1 MKKLLLTCGVVALL
15 SGASVYAQAQ
25 QIPSENFTAPS
36 PPGVAPVNPPVFSF
50 ALADPANPLRVEVDF
65 GPTSLFAVATE
76 DKDVVTNELISIN
89 TYVDLNQVVDDT
101 NADDFAEASAM
112 GVQQN
117 SGNHDC
123 SNCAEK
129 TDIIGGPGSSN
140 GAGDN
145 DTGLISINQAGG
157 NMNNQGTLVS
167 AAIDSTVNV
176 PPSVPPPPPNPP
188 PTPTPPS
195 GTPSSGGGFAH
206 AQAEATQTN
215 GAFATGEGAG
225 PNDVEAVDLIE
236 RLSDIHNSFNHD
248 TGLVYANQATGN
260 NNNQL
265 NELALAFSER
275 SQGVAIAESDLG
287 QFNTDNKVGESGSAE
302 SDAALEFTGIHKTAQ
317 ITDSLNSDTGVFGVN
332 QAVGNNGNQ
341 ANIVSVAA
349 IGTHLPGF

>member
-15 SGASVYAQAQ
+15 SGANAYAQVSQ
-25 QIPSENFTAPS
+25 LPEPFTPPS
-36 PPGVAPVNPPVFSF
+36 PPGAAPGNPPVFSF
-50 ALADPANPLRVEVDF
+50 TIADPANPLQVEVDF

-89 TYVDLNQVVDDT
+89 TYVDLNQIVDDT
-101 NADDFAEASAM
+101 FADDFAEASAM

-117 SGNHDC
+117 SDNHDC

-129 TDIIGGPGSSN
+129 TDIIGGASSSD
-140 GAGDN
+140 GAGN
-145 DTGLISINQAGG
+145 LDTGLISINQAGG

-167 AAIDSTVNV
+167 AAIDSTV
-176 PPSVPPPPPNPP
+176 PPVTPPPPQ
-188 PTPTPPS
+188 PTPTPPT
-195 GTPSSGGGFAH
+195 GTPATGGGFAH

-215 GAFATGEGAG
+215 GAFATGEAG

-236 RLSDIHNSFNHD
+236 RLSDIDNSFNHD

-275 SQGVAIAESDLG
+275 PQGVAIAESDLG

-302 SDAALEFTGIHKTAQ
+302 SDAALEFTGIHKSAQ
-317 ITDSLNSDTGVFGVN
+317 ISDSLNNDTGVFGVN

-349 IGTHLPGF
+349 IGTSLPSF

>member
-15 SGASVYAQAQ
+15 SGASAYAQAAPNQ
-25 QIPSENFTAPS
+25 LPNENFT
-36 PPGVAPVNPPVFSF
+36 PGPAAVGAVQNLPTITFPQ
-50 ALADPANPLRVEVDF
+50 ADPANPVQVEIDF

-76 DKDVVTNELISIN
+76 DKDVITNELITFN
-89 TYVDLNQVVDDT
+89 TFVDLNQIVDNT
-101 NADDFAEASAM
+101 HADDFAEASAM

-117 SGNHDC
+117 SNNKDC

-129 TDIIGGPGSSN
+129 SDIIGGPTPADGSGN
-140 GAGDN
+140 N
-145 DTGLISINQAGG
+145 NTGLISINQAGG

-167 AAIDSTVNV
+167 AAIDSTTV
-176 PPSVPPPPPNPP
+176 PPVTPPPP
-188 PTPTPPS
+188 PTPTPPT
-195 GTPSSGGGFAH
+195 GTPATGGGFAH

-215 GAFATGEGAG
+215 GAFATGEAAG
-225 PNDVEAVDLIE
+225 NDVEAVDLIT
-236 RLSDIHNSFNHD
+236 RLANIDNSFNHD

-275 SQGVAIAESDLG
+275 PQGVAIAESDLG
-287 QFNTDNKVGESGSAE
+287 QFNTDNTVGESASVEAH
-302 SDAALEFTGIHKTAQ
+302 AANENTGINKTAE
-317 ITDSLNSDTGVFGVN
+317 ITDSLNNDTGLFGVN

-349 IGTHLPGF
+349 IGTNLPSF